1 MWIELFEANIYVPN
15 AIDITP
21 VPPAYFEVRVVVKN
35 LRGVQAGDRN
45 IFGKLMSDI
54 YVIG

>member
-1 MWIELFEANIYVPN
+1 MFLPTPV
-15 AIDITP
+15 DITP
-21 VPPAYFEVRVVVKN
+21 VPPYDYEVRVVVKS
-35 LRGVQAGDRN
+35 LRDIQFGDKN